1 MTEKLALT
9 VVEACKLVG
18 IGRTKG
24 YELCATGQWPT
35 IRIGR
40 AVRVPVDGLKRW
52 IAEQADGQP
61 VLTRGMTNRV

>member
-1 MTEKLALT
+1 MEKLALR
-9 VVEACKLVG
+9 VEEACKLVG
-18 IGRTKG
+18 IGKTKG

-52 IAEQADGQP
+52 MDEQ
-61 VLTRGMTNRV
+61 TNDLNDALRVQ

>member
-1 MTEKLALT
+1 MTDKLALRIE
-9 VVEACKLVG
+9 EACKLVG

-40 AVRVPVDGLKRW
+40 SVRIPLEGLKRW
-52 IAEQADGQP
+52 MDEQVNCQVEAGK
-61 VLTRGMTNRV
+61 M

>member
-1 MTEKLALT
+1 MMDKLALRIE
-9 VVEACKLVG
+9 EACKLVG

-40 AVRVPVDGLKRW
+40 SVRIPLEGLRRW
-52 IAEQADGQP
+52 IDDQTDLDAT
-61 VLTRGMTNRV
+61 TRKT

>member
-1 MTEKLALT
+1 MEKLALRIE
-9 VVEACKLVG
+9 EACKLVG

-40 AVRVPVDGLKRW
+40 SVRIPLEGLKRW
-52 IAEQADGQP
+52 IDDQTDLDGAA
-61 VLTRGMTNRV
+61 GKM